1 MGWLLIYF
9 TIFHSLAC
17 LKEWWIYKLFV
28 EYQLRLRSSICDTG
42 ITKEQSSPTHN
53 FPWWVKW
60 RGKNNW
66 NPSLS
71 PRVKPPWMPSAFVR
85 ASSPMGTLLDNYVI
99 GSIPTRYSRRHDQKT
114 TYYASGTDNTV
125 SMRAPYSPTTS
136 TWTKN
141 KPQIWWRTTLGCF
154 STTEIGLLSGHQ
166 GKTAKVD
173 LSEFVNELIGW
184 VNDALV
190 LTSQIKKEFVI
201 AISQTDQERRNA
213 QEKNLVKRTSNLSL
227 CC

>member
-1 MGWLLIYF
+1 M
-9 TIFHSLAC
+9 S
-17 LKEWWIYKLFV
+17 KRVVNYKLFV

-85 ASSPMGTLLDNYVI
+85 ASSPMGTLVDNLLEVFQLDIQDAMTKKQHITRRGRTIPFPWEHLTHLPHLRGRKTSHKYGEGRHGLFFDNRDWI
-99 GSIPTRYSRRHDQKT
+99 AIRPTRKERKGGSVRMCK
-114 TYYASGTDNTV
+114 
-125 SMRAPYSPTTS
+125 RAH
-136 TWTKN
+136 WV
-141 KPQIWWRTTLGCF
+141 
-154 STTEIGLLSGHQ
+154 
-166 GKTAKVD
+166 GKWCVGI
-173 LSEFVNELIGW
+173 NIPC
-184 VNDALV
+184 
-190 LTSQIKKEFVI
+190 QIKKEFVI

-213 QEKNLVKRTSNLSL
+213 QENLVKRTSNLSL